1 MQAIPSKASTPWP
14 MKSFALLRFHLTV
27 EKREECW
34 ERRRWKSD
42 AARLAAGTLSGR
54 GLSWWGTGSSGVQP
68 LGANWPI
75 LGQGWGHFDL
85 GRAVWVKVSNM
96 FYLVIVAVILCIL
109 FKILNV
115 NNSAEKSI
123 FYCKNQKFLEE
134 FLKRAPELEL
144 PYVPTRFWG
153 FSGHIQTIIQ
163 VSTHFQHSCFIW
175 YISPK
180 SVINRLCWYYIC
192 NWIGK
197 WKVESDFLAL
207 WNTTRCDI
215 TQYLHVKRPQV
226 PFPFK
231 EVFLCRISL
240 NFGRM
245 LGGWGLNRSFV
256 HCKMFGTT
264 INILG

>member
-1 MQAIPSKASTPWP
+1 MQAMPSKASTPWP

-27 EKREECW
+27 IRKRE
-34 ERRRWKSD
+34 RRVEKGEKWKSD

-54 GLSWWGTGSSGVQP
+54 GLSWWGTASSGVQP

-75 LGQGWGHFDL
+75 LGPGWGHFDL
-85 GRAVWVKVSNM
+85 GVWVKVSNM

-175 YISPK
+175 LCSADFPVGKFPPKVKSTDSVDIIYVIESANGKLNQIS
-180 SVINRLCWYYIC
+180 
-192 NWIGK
+192 
-197 WKVESDFLAL
+197 
-207 WNTTRCDI
+207 
-215 TQYLHVKRPQV
+215 
-226 PFPFK
+226 
-231 EVFLCRISL
+231 
-240 NFGRM
+240 
-245 LGGWGLNRSFV
+245 
-256 HCKMFGTT
+256 
-264 INILG
+264 